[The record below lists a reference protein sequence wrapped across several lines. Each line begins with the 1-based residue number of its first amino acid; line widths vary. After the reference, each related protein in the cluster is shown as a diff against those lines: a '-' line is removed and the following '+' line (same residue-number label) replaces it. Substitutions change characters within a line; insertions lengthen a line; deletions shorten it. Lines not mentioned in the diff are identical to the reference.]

1 MKKDILFV
9 NTPQLG
15 TNDSTVTL
23 IEWHIADNA
32 KVSKGDVICTLE
44 NTKATFD
51 IDSEVS
57 GYIAHLVEEGAEVS
71 FSDNLAIISGSKE
84 IIAKEK
90 DNILS
95 KNIFTLDNEQITLE
109 SNKATK
115 KAIALAKK
123 LSVDINEI
131 QSENIIKEIDVKN
144 FANKNSVSKNMN
156 AKNIIAENDN
166 ISTVIDLIGNRKAGK
181 DLMLFSTNN
190 IPQSYIERYTII
202 DKWAH
207 KIDNTIQNEGIY
219 ITYLSLIISG
229 LATALKKHRTF
240 NSFRQENKIF
250 QYDKINIGVVISF
263 NNEISIPV
271 INNADEKK
279 PEDIV
284 KILMNIRKNI
294 LRRKP
299 NAKDLIG
306 ATFTVSAMD
315 HTNVTRFNPII
326 HPKQA
331 AVLAIPKIQKSLS
344 IDNNKSISEIQFMN
358 LGISFDHS
366 FLDASQASDFL
377 DSVVLEI
384 DKSI

>member
-1 MKKDILFV
+1 MKKDIILV

-15 TNDSTVTL
+15 TNDSTATL
-23 IEWHIADNA
+23 IKWHIADNA
-32 KVSKGDVICTLE
+32 KVTKGDIICTLE
-44 NTKATFD
+44 TTKATFD
-51 IDSEVS
+51 VDSEVS
-57 GYIAHLVEEGAEVS
+57 GYIAHLVEEGNEVS
-71 FSDNLAIISGSKE
+71 VPDNLAIISHSIK

-90 DNILS
+90 DNILRKKIS
-95 KNIFTLDNEQITLE
+95 TLDNELIKKE

-131 QSENIIKEIDVKN
+131 QSEKIIKEIDVKI
-144 FANKNSVSKNMN
+144 FANINGISQKISDND
-156 AKNIIAENDN
+156 IIEENDN
-166 ISTVIDLIGNRKAGK
+166 ISKVIDLIGNRKAGK

-202 DKWAH
+202 DKWAE

-219 ITYLSLIISG
+219 ITFLSLIISG
-229 LATALKKHRTF
+229 LAKALKKNRIF

-263 NNEISIPV
+263 NNDISIPV

-279 PEDIV
+279 PEEIV
-284 KILMNIRKNI
+284 KILMEIRKKI
-294 LRRKP
+294 IRRKP
-299 NAKDLIG
+299 DAQDLIG

-331 AVLAIPKIQKSLS
+331 AVLAIPKIQKSFS
-344 IDNNKSISEIQFMN
+344 IDINKSISEIQYMN

-366 FLDASQASDFL
+366 FLDASQANDFL
-377 DSVVLEI
+377 DSVVTEI